1 MAFSIRDKFPRRPCF
16 FLLLAWAG
24 AVIVIVAAS
33 SAFAE
38 ISQAGRAAAL
48 ARGFNTLASTAEADP
63 QAKPG
68 APTAVAPA
76 RKTITALPAGGPIK
90 IDGVLDEPVWKIAGT
105 GGFLQSDPDD
115 GAPETEPTTV
125 WIAFDKDALYVAARM
140 ADARPDLI
148 VSRLGRRDEMTES
161 DWIYFGIDPYLDRRS
176 GYYFAVNPA
185 GSITDGTFFNDE
197 QTDPTWDGIWDSAA
211 RVDEKGWTVEM
222 RIPFHQLRFKSRDAY
237 TWGVNF
243 LRIIKRKNEQTYL
256 AWHPKEESGMVSRFA
271 DLVGVRGID
280 SGRRLEVS
288 PFATGGADVQ
298 PAVRGNPF
306 RTGREWTSNAGF
318 DFKAGLRSNLTLDL
332 TVNPDFGQVEVDPA
346 VINISDQETYY
357 QEKRPFFIEGSSIF
371 DFGRGGPNVY
381 KSYGWTD
388 PIFFYSR
395 RIGRTPQGRYSGPGS
410 VDMPDWTTIL
420 GAAKVTGK
428 IGQGFSIGVVSALTQ
443 SECAEIDVAGVRS
456 QAEVEP
462 FTYYGAIRGLKEFA
476 DGRSGLGF
484 IGTAV
489 LRDLKAGT
497 ALADSLVRN
506 AFALA
511 ADGWT
516 FLDKNKTWA
525 LSGWAGGTLVTGAE
539 AAMTRLQMSS
549 LHYFQRP
556 DIDYAHVDP
565 TATSLSG
572 WAGRLYL
579 NKQQGNL
586 VFDAA
591 LSAMS
596 PGFEANDL
604 GYHTRGDVF
613 NGHVQLGYQTFHPGP
628 VFRRWIATA
637 TYYRNYDF
645 GGNRSDEYIY
655 LDGEGQ
661 FLNYWTTTLHLD
673 YQPPKLSHWLT
684 RGGPLAYYPSGATI
698 NGELSSDDRK
708 PLIAK
713 VTGQY
718 RTHPDG
724 AYNWTVSAALTWKP
738 SPNFSLSVGPSY
750 TWRYSQ
756 GEWVTKVADPLK
768 TATLGIRYVLADII
782 QKTLPIEIRLNWTFS
797 PTLSLQ
803 AYLQPSIGTGDY
815 RLFKELDAV
824 RTFRFDVYGKN
835 GSTISYDGARYT
847 VDPDGPGPALPFSF
861 ADPDFGLRSMR
872 GTIVLRWEYRPGSM
886 LYFVWTQKRADTA
899 VFSDI
904 RFWDDLDQV
913 VRAPGKNI
921 FLLKFSYRFEL

>member
-1 MAFSIRDKFPRRPCF
+1 M
-16 FLLLAWAG
+16 
-24 AVIVIVAAS
+24 AVISRRRSSGRDGFSLRFLATALFFIVPA
-33 SAFAE
+33 AFA
-38 ISQAGRAAAL
+38 IQDASPVTATGAA
-48 ARGFNTLASTAEADP
+48 RRTL
-63 QAKPG
+63 
-68 APTAVAPA
+68 
-76 RKTITALPAGGPIK
+76 TALPAGGPIK
-90 IDGVLDEPVWKIAGT
+90 IDGILDEPVWKSAGS
-105 GGFLQSDPDD
+105 GGFRQTDPDD
-115 GAPETEPTTV
+115 GAPETEKTTV
-125 WIAFDKDALYVAARM
+125 WIAFDKDALYIAARM
-140 ADARPDLI
+140 ADARPELI
-148 VSRLGRRDEMTES
+148 VSRLGRRDETIES

-185 GSITDGTFFNDE
+185 GSIADGTFSNDE
-197 QTDPTWDGIWDSAA
+197 QTDPIWDGIWDSAA
-211 RVDEKGWTVEM
+211 RIDDRGWTVEM
-222 RIPFHQLRFKSRDAY
+222 RIPFHQLRFKNRDAY

-243 LRIIKRKNEQTYL
+243 QRIIKRKNETTWL
-256 AWHPKEESGMVSRFA
+256 AWRPKEQSGMVSRFA
-271 DLVGVRGID
+271 DLIGVRDID
-280 SGRRLEVS
+280 SGRRLEIS

-298 PAVRGNPF
+298 PVVPGNPF
-306 RTGREWTSNAGF
+306 RTGRKWTSNAGF
-318 DFKAGLRSNLTLDL
+318 DFKAGLKSNLTLDL

-371 DFGRGGPNVY
+371 NNFGRGGPNAY

-388 PIFFYSR
+388 PVFFYSR

-410 VDMPDWTTIL
+410 ADMPDWTTIL

-428 IGQGFSIGVVSALTQ
+428 IGQGFSIGAVSALTQ
-443 SECAEIDVAGVRS
+443 GEYADVDVAGVRS
-456 QAEVEP
+456 QTEVEP
-462 FTYYGAIRGLKEFA
+462 FTYYGAVRGLKEFG

-497 ALADSLVRN
+497 ALADALVRN

-516 FLDKNKTWA
+516 FLDGNKTWA
-525 LSGWAGGTLVTGAE
+525 LSGWAGGTLVSGTE
-539 AAMTRLQMSS
+539 AALTRLQMSS

-579 NKQQGNL
+579 NKQQGNV

-591 LSAMS
+591 LGAMS

-604 GYHTRGDVF
+604 GYHTQGDVI
-613 NGHVQLGYQTFHPGP
+613 NGHVELGYQTFHPGP
-628 VFRRWIATA
+628 VFRRWYVAA
-637 TYYRNYDF
+637 MYYRNYDF
-645 GGNRSDEYIY
+645 GGIRSDEYIY

-661 FLNYWTTTLHLD
+661 FLNYWTADLHLD

-684 RGGPLAYYPSGATI
+684 RGGPLAYYPSGATVR
-698 NGELSSDDRK
+698 GALSSDDRK
-708 PLIAK
+708 SLIGK

-718 RTHPDG
+718 RVHPDG
-724 AYNWTVSAALTWKP
+724 AYNWSMAATLTWKP

-750 TWRYSQ
+750 VWRYSQ
-756 GEWVTKVADPLK
+756 GEWVTKVVDPLK
-768 TATLGIRYVLADII
+768 TATLGVRYVLADII

-803 AYLQPSIGTGDY
+803 AYLQPYIGTGDY

-835 GSTISYDGARYT
+835 GSTISYAGGRYM
-847 VDPDGPGPALPFSF
+847 VDPDGPGPSPPFSF
-861 ADPDFGLRSMR
+861 ADPDFGLRSLR

-886 LYFVWTQKRADTA
+886 LYLVWTQRRADTT
-899 VFSDI
+899 VLSDI
-904 RFWDDLDQV
+904 RFWDDLDQTF
-913 VRAPGKNI
+913 RAPGENI